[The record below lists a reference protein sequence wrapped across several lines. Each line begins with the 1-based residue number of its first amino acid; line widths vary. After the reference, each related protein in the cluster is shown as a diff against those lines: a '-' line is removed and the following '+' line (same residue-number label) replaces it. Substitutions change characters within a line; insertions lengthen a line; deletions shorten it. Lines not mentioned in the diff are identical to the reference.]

1 MAFAQS
7 NGVNLFVEAT
17 GDGVPIVFVHEF
29 AGDHRN
35 WEQQVRFFGRRFRC
49 ITFNARG
56 YPPSDVP
63 QDVEQYSQT
72 HAVDD
77 IANVMRHEKIDRAH
91 IVGLSM
97 GGYATLNF
105 GLKYPWM
112 ARSQVIA
119 GTGHGSDPA
128 TREQFLR
135 DSADL
140 AHRLVTLGMEEGIV
154 HYANS
159 PIRRRYKEK
168 DPRGFAEFNRQF
180 AEHSALG
187 SSLTTRGYQMRRP
200 TIYSL
205 EADLKRMQVPALI
218 VTGDDDGPCL
228 EPALFMKRT
237 IPDARLWVM
246 PHTTHAVNLEEP
258 DAFNRVVLDFISDI
272 DRQTKG

>member
-7 NGVNLFVEAT
+7 NGVNLFVEST

-112 ARSQVIA
+112 ARSLVIA
-119 GTGHGSDPA
+119 GAGHGSDPA